1 MVVLITN
8 LTDAPGKKPTQV
20 DIYNKTLD
28 PGSNIKL
35 PADLVNQKIRAL
47 ETSGLIAI
55 GSLPPWY
62 VAAKTKKGRPLSSE
76 EKAKMQ
82 VAPPAPAPALKVV
95 EKTEPKKD
103 KKEKVS
109 AEEFMREEQLKQS
122 TKG

>member
-8 LTDAPGKKPTQV
+8 LTDAPGKKPTQI

-55 GSLPPWY
+55 GALPPWY
-62 VAAKTKKGRPLSSE
+62 LAAKTKRGRPLTDE

-82 VAPPAPAPALKVV
+82 VTPPTPLPV
-95 EKTEPKKD
+95 
-103 KKEKVS
+103 KKEEKVKGKPMLMVS
-109 AEEFMREEQLKQS
+109 VDEVQDQLKS